1 MSQQPADERSLRRP
15 LLVMLAVA
23 LMLPCAT
30 PFATASMASTNAR
43 NPSVVSTSTPLNPP
57 TSSAS
62 LPSNHLHPQFLARRM
77 ASVDTSTLDDHDGL
91 TTSKRQ
97 ASIGKFMRY
106 LNGKGNWRENWKE
119 GEAGASLPSRLLFR
133 YATPL
138 LDLASERRLE
148 VDDAL
153 AVSQDHNMNATVL
166 SLTTIYDDRRDKS
179 RRRIEEQRGQ
189 AKNKGGG
196 SSNKKV
202 KASQSWLLTR
212 SLLMHQ
218 RKALLWTGLLRLI
231 NTGVQAFPAILLS
244 RLLRLVEAGESQPP
258 IKAMTAAVSLVIV
271 LLIKMI
277 IENQYFHSVVKCS
290 TEVRGALSG
299 LIFDKSLRLPGG
311 GSGVTHK
318 TDRGSGKKRQALGTG
333 GVLNLM
339 QSDASIIE
347 NAAMQFHT
355 IWDGPLQ
362 VCMA

>member
-1 MSQQPADERSLRRP
+1 
-15 LLVMLAVA
+15 
-23 LMLPCAT
+23 
-30 PFATASMASTNAR
+30 
-43 NPSVVSTSTPLNPP
+43 
-57 TSSAS
+57 
-62 LPSNHLHPQFLARRM
+62 
-77 ASVDTSTLDDHDGL
+77 
-91 TTSKRQ
+91 
-97 ASIGKFMRY
+97 MRY
-106 LNGKGNWRENWKE
+106 IKGKGNYRDNWKE
-119 GEAGASLPSRLLFR
+119 GEAAASLPSRLLFR
-133 YATPL
+133 YATPM

-153 AVSQDHNMNATVL
+153 AVSQDNNMDATVS
-166 SLTTIYDDRRDKS
+166 SLTTIYDNMRDKS
-179 RRRIEEQRGQ
+179 RRLIEEQRARQ
-189 AKNKGGG
+189 AETSSGGS

-218 RKALLWTGLLRLI
+218 RKALIWTGLLRLI

-244 RLLRLVEAGESQPP
+244 RLLRLVEAGDSQPP
-258 IKAMTAAVSLVIV
+258 IKAMTAAVSLVAV

-290 TEVRGALSG
+290 TEARGALSG

-347 NAAMQFHT
+347 FAAMQFHT

-362 VCMA
+362 VCITSSVLSECHSFI